1 MELYIL
7 IDMVLRF
14 LSNLIKPSNEQ
25 LRSKTNGKFTRL
37 RIWLYQLLL
46 RRLLKTYLHYA
57 ISDSIVINNGDIK
70 IVHEFRDLGFESEL
84 IRNRIGFKS
93 DMISHSIPILMRK
106 SKAIHN
112 FTFFNFKN
120 LLSIYVDGKELFIK
134 HDEAFSIDG
143 TVQGKIRCSTND
155 NCISQSII
163 QILHHTNCSESLNNA
178 HYQQEILTLDKKP
191 TNQRQRKTAAS
202 PNIFEREREISPI
215 TTPKVSTAD
224 KTEIIYDNQ
233 PKAIEKKGFDIDTSF

>member
-1 MELYIL
+1 MMLLKLLTNIL
-7 IDMVLRF
+7 
-14 LSNLIKPSNEQ
+14 KPSNEQ
-25 LRSKTNGKFTRL
+25 LRCKNMGKFL
-37 RIWLYQLLL
+37 AFKIWLYQLLL
-46 RRLLKTYLHYA
+46 RRLLKTYLHYV

-93 DMISHSIPILMRK
+93 DMVSHSLPILKRK
-106 SKAIHN
+106 SKAIRN
-112 FTFFNFKN
+112 FSLFNFKN

-143 TVQGKIRCSTND
+143 TVQGKIKCSTKD

-163 QILHHTNCSESLNNA
+163 QILHQRNCFEPLNNTL
-178 HYQQEILTLDKKP
+178 HQHTKLTPNKKS
-191 TNQRQRKTAAS
+191 TIQRQRKTATA
-202 PNIFEREREISPI
+202 PNLFERERNLSPVI
-215 TTPKVSTAD
+215 IPKVSKAD
-224 KTEIIYDNQ
+224 KSEIIYDNQ

>member
-1 MELYIL
+1 ML
-7 IDMVLRF
+7 LRS

-25 LRSKTNGKFTRL
+25 LRNKANGQFTRL
-37 RIWLYQLLL
+37 KIRLYQLLL
-46 RRLLKTYLHYA
+46 RRLLKSYLHYA

-70 IVHEFRDLGFESEL
+70 IVHEFRDLGFENEL
-84 IRNRIGFKS
+84 IRNKIGFKS
-93 DMISHSIPILMRK
+93 EMINHSIPILMRK

-112 FTFFNFKN
+112 FSFFNFKN
-120 LLSIYVDGKELFIK
+120 LLSIYIDGKELFIK

-143 TVQGKIRCSTND
+143 TVQGKIKCSTND
-155 NCISQSII
+155 SCVYQSII
-163 QILHHTNCSESLNNA
+163 KILHHKNYSEPLNNT
-178 HYQQEILTLDKKP
+178 HHQQTKLIPDKKP
-191 TNQRQRKTAAS
+191 TKQRQRKTAAS

-215 TTPKVSTAD
+215 TTPKVPTID

>member
-1 MELYIL
+1 ML
-7 IDMVLRF
+7 LRF
-14 LSNLIKPSNEQ
+14 LSNFIKPSNEQ
-25 LRSKTNGKFTRL
+25 LRNKTNGQFTRL
-37 RIWLYQLLL
+37 KIWLYQLLL
-46 RRLLKTYLHYA
+46 RRLLKSYLHYA

-93 DMISHSIPILMRK
+93 DMISHSLPILIRK
-106 SKAIHN
+106 SKAIRN
-112 FTFFNFKN
+112 FSFFNFKN

-134 HDEAFSIDG
+134 HDETFSIDG
-143 TVQGKIRCSTND
+143 TVQGKIKCSTND
-155 NCISQSII
+155 SCVSQSII
-163 QILHHTNCSESLNNA
+163 KILYQKNCLEPLNNTPD
-178 HYQQEILTLDKKP
+178 QRTKLTSDKKP
-191 TNQRQRKTAAS
+191 TNQRQRKIATS

-215 TTPKVSTAD
+215 TSPKVSTAD

>member
-1 MELYIL
+1 MFLRIIL
-7 IDMVLRF
+7 NI
-14 LSNLIKPSNEQ
+14 IKPSNEQ
-25 LRSKTNGKFTRL
+25 LRNKTNGQFTRL
-37 RIWLYQLLL
+37 KIWLYQLLL
-46 RRLLKTYLHYA
+46 RRLLKSYLHYA

-93 DMISHSIPILMRK
+93 DMISHSLPIMIRK
-106 SKAIHN
+106 SKATRN
-112 FTFFNFKN
+112 FSFFNFKN

-134 HDEAFSIDG
+134 HDEALSIDG
-143 TVQGKIRCSTND
+143 TIMGKLQCSPNKG
-155 NCISQSII
+155 CIFQSII
-163 QILHHTNCSESLNNA
+163 TIMQQQNSIEYLNNKI
-178 HYQQEILTLDKKP
+178 HQQAKLTFDKKS
-191 TNQRQRKTAAS
+191 TNQRQRKIVTS

-224 KTEIIYDNQ
+224 KTEITYDNQ